1 MVGRRSKLGSEDIV
15 KRLVVL
21 ISGNGSNLQAIID
34 AIQAGQLAARIELVV
49 SNRREAYGLVRAEEA
64 NLPTLYF
71 PLKPYL
77 EASHSRE
84 QYDVALAERVAAQQ
98 PDLVVLAGWMHVFSA
113 AFLERFPQR
122 VLNLHPALPGCFAG
136 THAIER
142 AYAAFRRGEIDHT
155 GIMVHWVVPEI
166 DAGPVVATAKVP
178 IYPADSLSSLES
190 RVHSAEHYLLVEAIR
205 SVNNPSLT
213 PPTGPFELPAI

>member
-1 MVGRRSKLGSEDIV
+1 MAERWSKLGDKDSV
-15 KRLVVL
+15 KRLAVF

-34 AIQAGQLAARIELVV
+34 AIHAGQLAARIELVV
-49 SNRREAYGLVRAEEA
+49 SNRRDAYGLIRAKEV
-64 NLPTLYF
+64 NIPTLYF

-77 EASHSRE
+77 ESGQSRE
-84 QYDVALAERVAAQQ
+84 QYDLALAERVAAYQ
-98 PDLVVLAGWMHVFSA
+98 PDLIVLAGWMHVLSA

-142 AYAAFRRGEIDHT
+142 AYAAFQRGEIDHT

-166 DAGPVVATAKVP
+166 DAGPVIATAEVP
-178 IYPADSLSSLES
+178 IYSADSLATLES
-190 RVHSAEHYLLVEAIR
+190 RVHTAEHHLLVEAIR
-205 SVNNPSLT
+205 KVSDPRLT
-213 PPTGPFELPAI
+213 R

>member
-1 MVGRRSKLGSEDIV
+1 MVSETRV
-15 KRLVVL
+15 KRLIVL

-34 AIQAGQLAARIELVV
+34 AIQAGQLTARIELVV

-77 EASHSRE
+77 EAGQSRE
-84 QYDVALAERVAAQQ
+84 QYDLALAERVAACQ
-98 PDLVVLAGWMHVFSA
+98 PDLIVLAGWMHVLSA

-122 VLNLHPALPGCFAG
+122 VLNLHPALPGCFPG
-136 THAIER
+136 THAIQR
-142 AYAAFRRGEIDHT
+142 AYAAFQRGEIDHT
-155 GIMVHWVVPEI
+155 GIMIHWVVPEI

-178 IYPADSLSSLES
+178 IYPADSLSSLEG
-190 RVHSAEHYLLVEAIR
+190 RVHTAEHQLLVEAIR
-205 SVNNPSLT
+205 KVSTPGLT
-213 PPTGPFELPAI
+213 R